1 METCSSDTQESSHK
15 ESWANGSHWHPQDRR
30 RVAHLS
36 HKEPRKRHFH
46 GDSLCPV
53 CLHAACCPVETNCG
67 HLFCA
72 PCLLAYWRHGPWLG
86 AISCP
91 LCRQKV
97 TSMYSLSGDTRRG
110 APEVQVLRDIGDYNK
125 RFSGQPRPVSA
136 PFTLLCHQRA
146 PRRPPLTPLVL
157 SLFPVQMS
165 DYLYDMPL
173 FLHLML
179 RGLFTMAGLIWIF
192 CLRIVVCFFGAVLS
206 LTLSVDVIPEPFC
219 WVLGAVDDLV
229 VVFLVLACMINIH
242 QQMAPDRANV
252 QNSSS
257 SSSTRDVL

>member
-1 METCSSDTQESSHK
+1 MQVSSDDTS
-15 ESWANGSHWHPQDRR
+15 
-30 RVAHLS
+30 
-36 HKEPRKRHFH
+36 RKRA
-46 GDSLCPV
+46 V
-53 CLHAACCPVETNCG
+53 CKK
-67 HLFCA
+67 
-72 PCLLAYWRHGPWLG
+72 RHSGGGTFVAMGWHRCQSDLG
-86 AISCP
+86 
-91 LCRQKV
+91 RV
-97 TSMYSLSGDTRRG
+97 TSMYNLSGDTRRG
-110 APEVQVLRDIGDYNK
+110 APEEQVLRDIGDYNK
-125 RFSGQPRPVSA
+125 RFSGQPRP
-136 PFTLLCHQRA
+136 
-146 PRRPPLTPLVL
+146 
-157 SLFPVQMS
+157 MS

-179 RGLFTMAGLIWIF
+179 RGLFTMSGLIWIF

-257 SSSTRDVL
+257 SSSSTRDVL

>member
-125 RFSGQPRPVSA
+125 RFSGQPRP
-136 PFTLLCHQRA
+136 
-146 PRRPPLTPLVL
+146 
-157 SLFPVQMS
+157 MS